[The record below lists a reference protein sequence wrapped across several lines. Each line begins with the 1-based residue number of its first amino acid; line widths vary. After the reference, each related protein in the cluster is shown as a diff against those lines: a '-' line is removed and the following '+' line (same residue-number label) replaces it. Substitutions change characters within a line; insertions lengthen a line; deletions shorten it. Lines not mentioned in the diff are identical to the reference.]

1 MAWTEAA
8 TAAYE
13 AILAAGNAD
22 IEAAAGCDYDPLI
35 PPRSCAAQVSEA
47 FDAIVRAVGD
57 GLHTARRDALTRAAL
72 NLAEARTV
80 TRADGTTYNTKGG
93 EPMRIAAEV
102 AQAMTY
108 AGV

>member
-13 AILAAGNAD
+13 AIVAAGNAD
-22 IEAAAGCDYDPLI
+22 IEAAAGCDPLI
-35 PPRSCAAQVSEA
+35 PPRSCAALVSEA
-47 FDAIVRAVGD
+47 FDAIVQAVGD
-57 GLHTARRDALTRAAL
+57 GHHTARRDALTRAAL

-80 TRADGTTYNTKGG
+80 TRADGTTYNTKAG
-93 EPMRIAAEV
+93 EPGRIAAEV